1 MDRIILNN
9 GIEIP
14 NLCYGT
20 GITSIYSTGIKRKL
34 KIAQNKLNILL
45 NKNKKMR

>member
-34 KIAQNKLNILL
+34 KIANELIIPDVPLS
-45 NKNKKMR
+45 

>member
-20 GITSIYSTGIKRKL
+20 GITSIYSTGIRES
-34 KIAQNKLNILL
+34 
-45 NKNKKMR
+45 